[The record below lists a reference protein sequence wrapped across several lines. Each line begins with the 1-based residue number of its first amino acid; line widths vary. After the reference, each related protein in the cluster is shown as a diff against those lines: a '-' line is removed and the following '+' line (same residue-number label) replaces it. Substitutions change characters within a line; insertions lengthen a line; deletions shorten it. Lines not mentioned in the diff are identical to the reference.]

1 MRNSMIF
8 GLAVGLVLTGT
19 WAFGQTPA
27 PRPAPVL
34 IPATPL
40 EQSFEHRFQ
49 MDYQVDAAA
58 LAKFL
63 PAGFE
68 SAPAAAGAAKDCN
81 LRIIFIDRINVVG
94 PDNRPLGNGAE
105 RMVYFAAPVKETA
118 TGATGQIIIGGLTD
132 NAGGV
137 PGAFGNYLHAT
148 TAKMSRSV
156 SADNGALTASESW
169 EFRSAGGEQ
178 VRMQVAYTPAP
189 ANRSGGAA
197 QTRFFD
203 PRNPKQFQIFQ
214 TDQVTDILR
223 NVTTTP
229 PDRVKSYS
237 LTAGGGRFASLFN
250 GKEKPLSWDSQRSY
264 VRNVSVPE

>member
-1 MRNSMIF
+1 MRDLMVF
-8 GLAVGLVLTGT
+8 GLATGLALTG
-19 WAFGQTPA
+19 ASAIGQAPA
-27 PRPAPVL
+27 APPAPVS

-58 LAKFL
+58 LARFL

-68 SAPAAAGAAKDCN
+68 SAPAAAGPAKDCN
-81 LRIIFIDRINVVG
+81 LRVIFIDRINIVG
-94 PDNRPLGNGAE
+94 PDNKPLGKGAE

-118 TGATGQIIIGGLTD
+118 TGASGQIIIGGLTD
-132 NAGGV
+132 NADDA

-148 TAKMSRSV
+148 TARMSRDV
-156 SADNGALTASESW
+156 SADNGVVTANESW
-169 EFRSAGGEQ
+169 EFRAASGEQ
-178 VRMQVAYTPAP
+178 VRMRVAYVPAP
-189 ANRSGGAA
+189 ANRSGAAA

-203 PRNPKQFQIFQ
+203 PRDPRRFQIFQ

-229 PDRVKSYS
+229 PDRVKSFS
-237 LTAGGGRFASLFN
+237 LTAGGGRLASLFN
-250 GKEKPLSWDSQRSY
+250 GKEKPLSWDSQRGY
-264 VRNVSVPE
+264 VRSVSVPR